1 MVQRWFVLVPQG
13 VTQQYRGRYT
23 QPFAENT
30 RSVTG
35 NLSKGGWTCNV
46 VREWN
51 RVDRVTGNPEGQ
63 VDRYIGALVAGIC
76 LSSATPK

>member
-1 MVQRWFVLVPQG
+1 MVTLS
-13 VTQQYRGRYT
+13 Y
-23 QPFAENT
+23 AENT

-51 RVDRVTGNPEGQ
+51 RVDRGAGNLEGQ
-63 VDRYIGALVAGIC
+63 VDPHIGALVAGIC